1 MLYFM
6 MFMACEGDKVT
17 ATDTASTPTDTA
29 APPEEEVANVEIL
42 GGGVEIHSELIGPDA
57 WAVSDAGVGRLV
69 VSGSQTLLKDI
80 RQAEDDVLEW
90 IEGDINAAAEYDGWL
105 LLSIGENLWVWNDEL
120 WASPMQESLSATVN
134 DMRVDYWGDLW
145 MMTDKLQRVSNG
157 EITDVALDG
166 EYVTGLWAIDGLV
179 DDWHVVWMEQGN
191 TMVGIDT
198 NGDIR
203 VQKTWTDIR
212 QIVTDSAG
220 NTWVNDG
227 GNIRFRS
234 SRLDWVTV
242 DFPHLCTNIMGHHSA
257 ETLWVRCMDAGV
269 DEDYATTEDNLIV
282 DYMGTAAEGLTP
294 ALLPEGEWLQV
305 DPSGRLLIKT
315 EEGIVR
321 LSGNP
326 WIRMLGVPE
335 NLDSNALIVMNPS
348 RQFEVESVTVAL
360 GNSSDGNPLELG
372 IEPPWE
378 ISLSPLDFDEGELNN
393 GALDID
399 VTITWNDGQTANAT
413 TSIQVQDSVSTWDDN
428 IQPLHATNCEVCHG
442 STAATKLD
450 SKQDWIDNI
459 DNILLQVGMGAMPL
473 GDATLSPDE
482 VDLIQS
488 WKDNGFQ

>member
-1 MLYFM
+1 M
-6 MFMACEGDKVT
+6 MFMACRGDKIT
-17 ATDTASTPTDTA
+17 DTDTASTPTDTA
-29 APPEEEVANVEIL
+29 EPEEETNVEIL

-57 WAVSDAGVGRLV
+57 WAVSDAGLGRLV
-69 VSGSQTLLKDI
+69 VSGTQTLLKDI

-120 WASPMQESLSATVN
+120 WASPMQESLSATVT

-145 MMTDKLQRVSNG
+145 LMANKLQRVSNG
-157 EITDVALDG
+157 EISGFALDG
-166 EYVTGLWAIDGLV
+166 EDVTGLWTIDGLV
-179 DDWHVVWMEQGN
+179 DDWHVVWMVQGN
-191 TMVGIDT
+191 SMVDIDT

-212 QIVTDSAG
+212 QIVTDAAG

-227 GNIRFRS
+227 GNIRFRR
-234 SRLDWVTV
+234 SRMEWDTV
-242 DFPHLCTNIMGHHSA
+242 AFPHLCTNIMGHHSA
-257 ETLWVRCMDAGV
+257 ETLWVRCMDAGM
-269 DEDYATTEDNLIV
+269 DEDYATIEDNLTV

-335 NLDSNALIVMNPS
+335 NLDSNARIVMNPS
-348 RQFEVESVTVAL
+348 RQFEVESVTVAV

-372 IEPPWE
+372 TEPPWE
-378 ISLSPLDFDEGELNN
+378 ISLSPLDFADGDLNN

-413 TSIQVQDSVSTWDDN
+413 TSIQVQDSVSTWEDN
-428 IQPLHATNCEVCHG
+428 VQPLHATNCEVCHG

-459 DNILLQVGMGAMPL
+459 DNILLQVEMGAMPL
-473 GDATLSPDE
+473 GDATLTVDE
-482 VDLIQS
+482 IDLITS

>member
-6 MFMACEGDKVT
+6 ILMACNGDKGTV
-17 ATDTASTPTDTA
+17 ADTANAMDTA
-29 APPEEEVANVEIL
+29 EAPEEEVANVDIL
-42 GGGVEIHSELIGPDA
+42 GGGVEIHSELVGPDA

-105 LLSIGENLWVWNDEL
+105 LFSIGENLWVWNDEL

-145 MMTDKLQRVSNG
+145 LMTDKLQRVSNG
-157 EITDVALDG
+157 ELQGFSLDG
-166 EYVTGLWAIDGLV
+166 EDVTGLWAMDGLV

-203 VQKTWTDIR
+203 DQKTWTDIR
-212 QIVTDSAG
+212 QIVTDSVG

-227 GNIRFRS
+227 GNIRFRR
-234 SRLDWVTV
+234 SRLDWVTL
-242 DFPHLCTNIMGHHSA
+242 DFPHLCTHIMGHHNA
-257 ETLWVRCMDAGV
+257 ETLWVRCMDAGM
-269 DEDYATTEDNLIV
+269 DEDYATIEDNLTA
-282 DYMGTAAEGLTP
+282 DYMGSAAEGLTP

-326 WIRMLGVPE
+326 WLRILGVPDS
-335 NLDSNALIVMNPS
+335 LDSNALLVMNPS
-348 RQFEVESVTVAL
+348 REFEVESVTAIVGQSNEGNAL
-360 GNSSDGNPLELG
+360 DLG
-372 IEPPWE
+372 TEPPWE
-378 ISLSPLDFDEGELNN
+378 ISLSPLDFEEGELNN
-393 GALDID
+393 GVLEINA
-399 VTITWNDGQTANAT
+399 TITWNNGESAT
-413 TSIQVQDSVSTWDDN
+413 VSASVQVQDSVSTWEDN
-428 IQPLHATNCEVCHG
+428 VQPLHANNCEVCHG

-450 SKQDWIDNI
+450 SKQDWITNI
-459 DNILLQVGMGAMPL
+459 DNVLLQVGMGAMPL